1 MLDLAGLQ
9 ISTAEFLWTIIS
21 FFLFMFLLKKVLY
34 EPILKIMDT
43 RAEHIKAGLEEGRN
57 AQKALEESKAKLAD
71 ELTEKNGEARQI
83 VSDARTEAEKAK
95 GEVLATAHAEAEQLH
110 KQVRE
115 KVKAEEAEA
124 VSSVESN
131 MPELVAVL
139 SNKLHR
145 SVKVTPSKL
154 TGLTGKEG

>member
-34 EPILKIMDT
+34 EPILKVMDT

-57 AQKALEESKAKLAD
+57 AD
-71 ELTEKNGEARQI
+71 ELTEKNGEARQL
-83 VSDARTEAEKAK
+83 VSDARTEAEKTK

-139 SNKLHR
+139 SNKLLH
-145 SVKVTPSKL
+145 SDEMDTGAALIKDCIEASK
-154 TGLTGKEG
+154 